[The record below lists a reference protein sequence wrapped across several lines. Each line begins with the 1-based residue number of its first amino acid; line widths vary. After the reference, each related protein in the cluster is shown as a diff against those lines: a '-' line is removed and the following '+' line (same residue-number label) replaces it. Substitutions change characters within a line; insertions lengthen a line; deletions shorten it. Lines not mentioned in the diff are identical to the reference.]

1 MNTPRLRM
9 FAGPNGS
16 GKSTLNTI
24 ISKELLGVY
33 INPDE
38 IEKEIKEFGF
48 LDLLNYEIVSN
59 ENEVLSFFNIHP
71 LLQKKEIFDE
81 LCLLKFSDNK
91 IDFFDIIV
99 NSYYASVCADLI
111 RHQLLKAKISFTF
124 ETVMSS
130 RDKVEFL
137 KKAQNAGY
145 RTYLYFIATEDP
157 IINVSRVQNRVK
169 KGGHSVQKEKIVSR
183 YYRSLELLSEAVK
196 HSSRAYI
203 FDNSSQERLW
213 IAQINNAKEFEFK
226 SEIVPEWVD
235 RYLLRKEKVE

>member
-38 IEKEIKEFGF
+38 IEKEIKKFDF
-48 LDLLNYEIVSN
+48 LDLSKYEIVGKES
-59 ENEVLSFFNIHP
+59 EVLSFFNAHP
-71 LLQKKEIFDE
+71 LLE
-81 LCLLKFSDNK
+81 LDDVSLLKFSDNK
-91 IDFFDIIV
+91 IDFFNIVV
-99 NSYYASVCADLI
+99 NSYYASVCADFI
-111 RHQLLKAKISFTF
+111 RHQLLNVKISFTF

-137 KKAQNAGY
+137 KKAQEAGY
-145 RTYLYFIATEDP
+145 RTYLYFIATKDP
-157 IINVSRVQNRVK
+157 IINISRVQNRVK
-169 KGGHSVQKEKIVSR
+169 KGGHPVPKEKIVSR
-183 YYRSLELLSEAVK
+183 YYRSLELLSEALK
-196 HSSRAYI
+196 YSNRAYI

-213 IAQINNAKEFEFK
+213 IAQVDNANEFVFK
-226 SEIVPEWVD
+226 SEIVPVWVEE
-235 RYLLRKEKVE
+235 YLLNVK

>member
-38 IEKEIKEFGF
+38 IEKEIKKFNF
-48 LDLLNYEIVSN
+48 LDLSNYGIVSN
-59 ENEVLSFFNIHP
+59 ESEVLSFFNTHP
-71 LLQKKEIFDE
+71 LLEIDE
-81 LCLLKFSDNK
+81 VSFLKFADNK
-91 IDFFDIIV
+91 IDFFNIIV
-99 NSYYASVCADLI
+99 NSYYASVCADFI

-137 KKAQNAGY
+137 KKAQEAGY
-145 RTYLYFIATEDP
+145 RTYLYFIATKDP
-157 IINVSRVQNRVK
+157 IINISRVQNRVK
-169 KGGHSVQKEKIVSR
+169 KGGHPVPNEKIVSR
-183 YYRSLELLSEAVK
+183 YYRSLELLSEALNY
-196 HSSRAYI
+196 SNRAYI

-213 IAQINNAKEFEFK
+213 IAQIDNAKEFVFK
-226 SEIVPEWVD
+226 SEVLPVWVKE
-235 RYLLRKEKVE
+235 YLL